1 VSPSPRRCPGWCSAC
16 HPESSRQLLDN
27 SLSVVTAQT
36 VRIRFH
42 TRQER
47 QVCTI
52 TVAASAKPVFAKP
65 AKGSAVGGSEFWVRI
80 GNATK
85 SLHGEE
91 MLEYQQQHW
100 GT

>member
-1 VSPSPRRCPGWCSAC
+1 L
-16 HPESSRQLLDN
+16 HLRQLLDT
-27 SLSVVTAQT
+27 SLSAVTAQT

-42 TRQER
+42 GRQGR
-47 QVCTI
+47 QLCAI

-65 AKGSAVGGSEFWVRI
+65 AKGSAAGGSEFWVRI

-85 SLHGEE
+85 QFYGED
-91 MLEYQQQHW
+91 MIDYQQQHW